1 MNGPLP
7 ALNALRVKSAPPA
20 STVFCDSII
29 PERSTRTDRNGADG
43 VLRSTFRVD
52 ASTAVTVSTGASSPS
67 RSDSFVF
74 RYRSRFHFADAASNV
89 APSWYFTSVR
99 KVNVYVLPSGEIVH
113 FVASHGMISPFGV
126 TRTSESYIAYM
137 RCRSTKRPDS
147 IGSMLLMS
155 EFIANVTLPPYAAL
169 APPGAC
175 HVRADVA
182 PVHAPSTKASTARIA
197 IMREKLRAMR
207 NTPQTFL
214 RSGGGYVR
222 SDRPVQDC
230 QGFRGTGRRASCAR
244 SPSVRRA
251 ARRPCGRRSAGAGSA
266 GSRGRR
272 PDRRVAGGP
281 PPAGTGSERGG
292 RPARPRRSR
301 SGC

>member
-74 RYRSRFHFADAASNV
+74 RYRSRFHFADAASKV
-89 APSWYFTSVR
+89 VPSWYFTSVR
-99 KVNVYVLPSGEIVH
+99 RVKVYVLPSGEIVH
-113 FVASHGMISPFGV
+113 FVESHGMISPFGV

-137 RCRSTKRPDS
+137 RCRSTKSPDS

-169 APPGAC
+169 AP
-175 HVRADVA
+175 DVPPPLGVVVPA
-182 PVHAPSTKASTARIA
+182 HAPSTRASTARIA
-197 IMREKLRAMR
+197 IAREKLRAMR

-222 SDRPVQDC
+222 SDRLVQVC
-230 QGFRGTGRRASCAR
+230 
-244 SPSVRRA
+244 
-251 ARRPCGRRSAGAGSA
+251 
-266 GSRGRR
+266 
-272 PDRRVAGGP
+272 
-281 PPAGTGSERGG
+281 
-292 RPARPRRSR
+292 
-301 SGC
+301 